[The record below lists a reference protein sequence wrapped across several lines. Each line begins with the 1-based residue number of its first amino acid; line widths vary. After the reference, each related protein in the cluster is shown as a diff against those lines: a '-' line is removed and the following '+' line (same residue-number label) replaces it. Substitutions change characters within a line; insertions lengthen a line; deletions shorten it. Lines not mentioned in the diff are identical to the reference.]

1 MFYVEVN
8 PENITKLKFA
18 NHKKLNSITKVIVAK
33 MILNEE
39 SSHKDY
45 FKLKDIIS
53 IYVNNEIK
61 TINTRDINDI
71 IGDYGFDNAINYYK
85 KNYHILDNITARN
98 LLYNI
103 ICNTY
108 IMIFD
113 EEKQDS
119 IKKLQSYI
127 IARKNRK
134 LYIKKVN
141 IQRETD
147 YLIDKINN
155 EMKCDIAKKVLT
167 TIINKFINKT
177 MKTLD
182 RA

>member
-8 PENITKLKFA
+8 PENIIKLKFA
-18 NHKKLNSITKVIVAK
+18 NHKKLDSITKVIVAK
-33 MILNEE
+33 MKLNYE

-45 FKLKDIIS
+45 FKLNDIIS

-61 TINTRDINDI
+61 TINARDINDI

-85 KNYHILDNITARN
+85 KNYHILDNITTRN

-103 ICNTY
+103 IRNTY
-108 IMIFD
+108 IIIFD

-119 IKKLQSYI
+119 IKKIQSYI
-127 IARKNRK
+127 VAKKYRKM
-134 LYIKKVN
+134 YIKKVN
-141 IQRETD
+141 IQRESD
-147 YLIDKINN
+147 YLINKVNN

-167 TIINKFINKT
+167 TIIKKFINKI